1 MKDTE
6 KIIRQVNGNM
16 AIEGMPITE
25 ADKARIRICLNDNSR
40 FSKEI
45 KALVTKHYVPKGNKH
60 DARL

>member
-45 KALVTKHYVPKGNKH
+45 ILKKYEELLLKI
-60 DARL
+60 